1 MRALSHA
8 YPFRPVVKTA
18 VDQTTKP
25 ALKDPAAYDPTAATA
40 RHRWRGGQW
49 LPNTP
54 GAASSIRQAGELRAL
69 IRMHMN
75 LGFGLAAPDGHEQGL
90 QRQVGMRA
98 ALHRPAARQRFAC
111 KPREGANDTPRKQ
124 IDHDCQIQETPVRA
138 DISDIGDP
146 KLVGG
151 IHVELPVQRIVR
163 HDSRTATIRARL
175 LFITN
180 LGPYA
185 RQSGQAPSP
194 IGTDVFAEIAQ
205 IVMQLAVSLDLA
217 TLLPSCLDKHGLP
230 LTLQRPLG

>member
-1 MRALSHA
+1 M
-8 YPFRPVVKTA
+8 
-18 VDQTTKP
+18 
-25 ALKDPAAYDPTAATA
+25 
-40 RHRWRGGQW
+40 G
-49 LPNTP
+49 
-54 GAASSIRQAGELRAL
+54 
-69 IRMHMN
+69 
-75 LGFGLAAPDGHEQGL
+75 
-90 QRQVGMRA
+90 A

-151 IHVELPVQRIVR
+151 IHVELPVQSIVR

-230 LTLQRPLG
+230 LILQRPLGKGVAQPCIEATRMNHQHPAHGPDCKDQPVLGNEGIPHRDSLAKYVVVGSTGQRNIFSVRMF